1 MAEEKEELELRSN
14 AVRLDFCH
22 PNTMATY
29 GSKLEVPTLSAHF
42 QLISVHF
49 KTKKSIPFRFFFG
62 HCWFF
67 NLSKDSFYLVIN
79 SRRENLIEILNL
91 REASSESFRLN
102 NFLDSTP
109 KEAREGEELGF
120 KICLKFALQIQ
131 ETYVITI
138 LKFLIEQFEAF
149 CKRDLIIW
157 P

>member
-1 MAEEKEELELRSN
+1 M
-14 AVRLDFCH
+14 V
-22 PNTMATY
+22 PNW
-29 GSKLEVPTLSAHF
+29 KFQHF
-42 QLISVHF
+42 QLIF
-49 KTKKSIPFRFFFG
+49 NLFQFILKLKNRFLFGSFFG